1 MLFSAL
7 APTTITSQSPRLTSS
22 TSHNLRSSSKQT
34 TAALKQTQKTIT
46 TIPPVV
52 PPPLAPPVI
61 SPHLGSNSAATT
73 PVIEQ
78 QQQQPDSSIMT
89 QYEELKSKAMTSRAR
104 RIIANARERNRVHT
118 ISSAFEVHIHFYAL
132 IGIKNQCYAW
142 KQLKIHPHH
151 FAKTYG
157 SDLSLLSIQFPYF
170 EKKMNK

>member
-52 PPPLAPPVI
+52 PPLAPPVI

-73 PVIEQ
+73 PVIE

-118 ISSAFEVHIHFYAL
+118 ISSAFEVQIHFYAL
-132 IGIKNQCYAW
+132 IGIKKINAAW
-142 KQLKIHPHH
+142 KQLKIHPYH

-157 SDLSLLSIQFPYF
+157 SELSLLSIQFPYF
-170 EKKMNK
+170 EKK